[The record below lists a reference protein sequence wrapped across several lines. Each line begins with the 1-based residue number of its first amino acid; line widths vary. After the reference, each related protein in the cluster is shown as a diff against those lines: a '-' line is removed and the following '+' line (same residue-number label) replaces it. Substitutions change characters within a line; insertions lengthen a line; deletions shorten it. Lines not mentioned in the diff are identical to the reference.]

1 MNFRARN
8 NHETIKIGLVGAGN
22 IGQAYVQALLG
33 CTTARIVAVA
43 DIRPETA
50 RATAE
55 MLGCAAFESHEA
67 MVDGCSL
74 DAVIVCTPPITHPEV
89 CIFFLNRG
97 IHVLCEK
104 PLSVDVESAK
114 LMLQT
119 ADDAGVILTMAS
131 KFRYAEDVVRAKS
144 VVASGI
150 LGDVILFENVFASRV
165 DMSARWN
172 AVPTISG
179 GGVLIDNGTHSVD
192 IMRYLVGPIVEV
204 DIVEGKRS
212 QGLTV
217 EETVLLTARTKSGA
231 MGSIDLSWSIN
242 KERESYIGIFGT
254 QGTVSIGWKSS
265 KYRQASSRDWIVF
278 GNGYDKLQAFRAQ
291 IENFCRAILGREALI
306 ITEDDA
312 LASVRVIEAAYLA
325 LRQRRWTPVHA
336 DPIPFDNRPFLP
348 ETVAQAA

>member
-1 MNFRARN
+1 MNFRNRN
-8 NHETIKIGLVGAGN
+8 HQDAIKIGLVGAGN
-22 IGQAYVQALLG
+22 IGQAYVQAMHD
-33 CTTARIVAVA
+33 CKCARIVAVA
-43 DIRPETA
+43 DLRPETA

-67 MVDGCSL
+67 MANGCAL
-74 DAVIVCTPPITHPEV
+74 DAVVVCTPPVTHPEV
-89 CIFFLNRG
+89 CTFFLNRG

-114 LMLQT
+114 LMLET
-119 ADDAGVILTMAS
+119 ADSAGVILTMAS

-144 VVASGI
+144 VIASGI

-172 AVPTISG
+172 SIPTISG

-192 IMRYLVGPIVEV
+192 IMRYLVGPITEV

-212 QGLTV
+212 QGLAV

-254 QGTVSIGWKSS
+254 HGTVSIGWKSS

-291 IENFCRAILGREALI
+291 IENFSRAILGQEALV

-312 LASVRVIEAAYLA
+312 LASVRVIEAAYAA

-336 DPIPFDNRPFLP
+336 DPIPFDSRPILI
-348 ETVAQAA
+348 ETAQAA